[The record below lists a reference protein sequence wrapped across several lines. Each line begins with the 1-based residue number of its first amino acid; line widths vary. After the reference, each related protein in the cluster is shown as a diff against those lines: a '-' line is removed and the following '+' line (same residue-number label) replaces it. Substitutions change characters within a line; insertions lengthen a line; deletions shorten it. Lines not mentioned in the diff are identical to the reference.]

1 MFTFQENKFKIVQKN
16 FHEIKIVLVK
26 KIFFGKVT
34 GHNDH
39 YIINM
44 GGQRSKIG
52 GNWPLASPYLQHWL
66 LHPRKQY
73 ICFKSI
79 IQTLVKGKKNVKSK
93 Q

>member
-52 GNWPLASPYLQHWL
+52 GN
-66 LHPRKQY
+66 
-73 ICFKSI
+73 
-79 IQTLVKGKKNVKSK
+79 
-93 Q
+93 